1 MNLRTLVP
9 ALLLAA
15 PAFAQD
21 AGTLGGHAIEGR
33 FDAFTTD
40 ELGNV
45 YALQGDE
52 LVLFDAKGRSWLRN
66 SLKTFGRINAIDAF
80 YSLKPMVHAREQGQL
95 AVLDNTLSIQG
106 SVINLPRSGYPQAV
120 LACMSVQNSFWL
132 FDQQEMALL
141 RADGQLKSM
150 ANTGRLDQLLGFAP
164 EPVAMQEHDSRL
176 YVNSPAHGLLVFDLF
191 GTFVKQVPITGARGF
206 QVREGRIVYLDGKG
220 AWLYDIR
227 SFAIEPIPIDAPVDQ
242 VRDLRVDRGMV
253 HLLLADRILVHPL
266 RPVQR

>member
-1 MNLRTLVP
+1 MRLRALLPTLV
-9 ALLLAA
+9 LAM
-15 PAFAQD
+15 PVRAQV
-21 AGTLGGHAIEGR
+21 ASVGHAIEGR

-66 SLKTFGRINAIDAF
+66 SLKTFGRISAIDAF

-95 AVLDNTLSIQG
+95 AVLDNTLAVQG
-106 SVINLPRSGYPQAV
+106 SVINLPRSGHPQAV

-132 FDQQEMALL
+132 FDQREMALL
-141 RADGQLKSM
+141 RVDGQLKPM

-164 EPVAMQEHDSRL
+164 EPLAMQEHDSRL
-176 YVNSPAHGLLVFDLF
+176 YVNSPAHGILVFDLF
-191 GTFVKQVPITGARGF
+191 GTFVKQLPIIGARGF
-206 QVREGRIVYLDGKG
+206 QVRDGIIAFLDAKG
-220 AWLYDIR
+220 AWLSDLR
-227 SFAIEPIPIDAPVDQ
+227 SFALEPIAIDAPLEH
-242 VRDLRVDRGMV
+242 VRDLRVDRGMA

-266 RPVQR
+266 RPARR